1 MVGAVSIALTGF
13 LVFQLVQANEDE
25 YYRIITLPSPEEIP
39 FEVSGLE
46 TLGTGTLAVAL
57 RKGEVWVIENAYQ
70 DPPEKLRIKRI
81 ASALHEPLGL
91 LQHGGSLYVA
101 QRSELTRMRD
111 LNGDGVMDEYHTL
124 YNGWGIT
131 GNYHEYAYGPK
142 VDRQGNF
149 WVTLNSSIGKKPT
162 PNEAWRGW
170 GVKVTPQGEM
180 FPIAAGMRSPS
191 GLGLNADGAVFF
203 TDQQG
208 NWIGTC
214 TLSHMQEGA
223 FFGHVDSLKFCSLP
237 GSPIE
242 CPEKVPT
249 GISIIE
255 ARKQLPILKLPA
267 VWFPY
272 NKVGRSATDIVC
284 DQTRGRFGPFAKQ
297 LFVGDFTNATIS
309 RVYLEKVRG
318 EYQGACFPFR
328 IGFQSAVVRL
338 AWGKDGSLFVGET
351 NRGWNSIGNRSYG
364 LERLVWTGKVPFEVK
379 EMRARSDGFELVFT
393 KPVNRESGGD
403 PQSYSMSSYT
413 YLFHP
418 EYGSPEIETRTL
430 KIQKALVGD
439 AGERVRLVVEEL
451 REGYVHE
458 LHLSGVRSES
468 GGPLLHDR
476 AYYTLNQIPR

>member
-1 MVGAVSIALTGF
+1 MVRALLTGLLGIF
-13 LVFQLVQANEDE
+13 ALRGVQAGEEE
-25 YYRIITLPSPEEIP
+25 YYRMITLPTPKGLP

-46 TLGTGTLAVAL
+46 TLRTGSLAVAI
-57 RKGEVWVIENAYQ
+57 RRGEVWLIENPYW
-70 DPPEKLRIKRI
+70 DPPGKLRLKRI

-91 LQHGGSLYVA
+91 LQHGDSLYLA

-111 LNGDGVMDEYHTL
+111 RDRDGVMDEYRTL
-124 YNGWGIT
+124 FNGWGIT

-142 VDRQGNF
+142 VDNEGNF
-149 WVTLNSSIGKKPT
+149 WVTLNSTIGEKTT

-170 GVKVTPQGEM
+170 GLKITPEGEM
-180 FPIAAGMRSPS
+180 FPISAGMRSPS

-214 TLSHMQEGA
+214 TLNHMQEGD

-242 CPEKVPT
+242 CPDKIPS
-249 GISIIE
+249 GIPILE

-272 NKVGRSATDIVC
+272 HKVARSTTDILC
-284 DQTRGRFGPFAKQ
+284 DQTGGRFGPFEDQ
-297 LFVGDFTNATIS
+297 LFIGDFTMALIS
-309 RVYLEKVRG
+309 RVFLEKVGG

-328 IGFQSAVVRL
+328 KGFQSAVVRL

-351 NRGWNSIGNRSYG
+351 NRGWNSIGNRSFG
-364 LERLVWTGKVPFEVK
+364 LQRLVWTGKVPFEVK
-379 EMRARSDGFELVFT
+379 EMRAMRDGFELVFT
-393 KPVNRESGGD
+393 KPVDRSRGSD
-403 PQSYSMSSYT
+403 PRSYRMISYT
-413 YLFHP
+413 YLFHSD
-418 EYGSPEIETRTL
+418 YGSPEIKTETP
-430 KIQKALVGD
+430 KIQMASVAASGL
-439 AGERVRLVVEEL
+439 RVRLVVDGL

-458 LHLSGVRSES
+458 LQLSGVTTEA